1 MGSCKARVGSVS
13 LSHVAQTA
21 GPWPHAVT
29 RTPAPETSAW
39 LRRAGPSRWGRG
51 RPACTTSNAPSS
63 FQPDPARA
71 GLAAAV
77 ALGALRAED
86 RGAAEVPPPSPLRDG
101 GQPGGC
107 EGVGRR
113 TPQRAGTAAAGG
125 LGGTP
130 SPSASRVPTGLTA
143 APHAQAR
150 PACTLGASAGQSGHR
165 GPVAAACPSAAATEP
180 RAVGRWEPLF
190 GEAALWA
197 HRRWVSENLAGAG
210 RVARPCGGPAWAAL
224 LTGDMAC
231 VASLS
236 DVGRQPCCSWSGWT
250 LSTCPSGS
258 DAAESREEN

>member
-13 LSHVAQTA
+13 LSHVAETA

-51 RPACTTSNAPSS
+51 QPVCTTSNAPSS

-101 GQPGGC
+101 GQPGGR

-150 PACTLGASAGQSGHR
+150 PACTLGASARADIAGRSPQ
-165 GPVAAACPSAAATEP
+165 PVHQLQPLNPGLWGGGNPSSAKL
-180 RAVGRWEPLF
+180 RF
-190 GEAALWA
+190 GCT
-197 HRRWVSENLAGAG
+197 GAG
-210 RVARPCGGPAWAAL
+210 CLRTWPEPDVWPVCAGGRRGRRCRQAAWPVLRP
-224 LTGDMAC
+224 
-231 VASLS
+231 
-236 DVGRQPCCSWSGWT
+236 
-250 LSTCPSGS
+250 
-258 DAAESREEN
+258 